1 MLNSDMASV
10 ILPHTAE
17 EQAALNK
24 LSRAD
29 ARSARQNLIDLAED
43 TKTNL
48 EGCEPELRH
57 LNEARKAIFS
67 DEVGKKVAA
76 SRDLVSKA
84 RAVLKQEVALPTIAI
99 TELKAQVSDI
109 ILPLQAAQSDPNS
122 DMSPPGSFKDTLNET
137 LTKARDATEAYA
149 KVASELDAIIDEAKT
164 MAEKPAAIGL
174 KFAMEQLN
182 RDDARRRVDKVTKAY
197 DNAVN
202 AGDDA
207 IAKEKAAQIAAARKR
222 ELDAL
227 IAEGIEQKKREEAE
241 IAARL
246 AKEKLERE
254 LVYIRSARGKQL
266 IQSYLQPF
274 IAPGYSCPQMPL
286 GGRGATISSMKGTK
300 TDPSRLPC

>member
-1 MLNSDMASV
+1 MPPPGQVNAPRNPALLNSDMASV
-10 ILPHTAE
+10 ILPPTAE

-24 LSRAD
+24 LSRAH

-48 EGCEPELRH
+48 EGCQTELRH

-164 MAEKPAAIGL
+164 LAEKPAAIGL

-197 DNAVN
+197 DNAIN

-207 IAKEKAAQIAAARKR
+207 IAKEKAAQTPRPRRENLTLSSPRGLSKRNARKQR
-222 ELDAL
+222 
-227 IAEGIEQKKREEAE
+227 
-241 IAARL
+241 
-246 AKEKLERE
+246 
-254 LVYIRSARGKQL
+254 
-266 IQSYLQPF
+266 
-274 IAPGYSCPQMPL
+274 
-286 GGRGATISSMKGTK
+286 
-300 TDPSRLPC
+300 